1 MQNSE
6 TIAEQRILLIDK
18 DVHLRRSLKRFLS
31 SKKYS
36 VLESDDPFSA
46 KNLLE
51 TNPVNLVI
59 SAIKF
64 PYYSGLDLA
73 EWESAHKKTPFIL
86 YEDFRETDV
95 LTEAKKKGLTT
106 LLTKPFNHANL
117 LRTIAAILKGP
128 QNADEKK
135 PDAEDFCAVPV
146 TDLITPRAIDFDIY
160 VRLGLNHFVKIVYQG
175 GRTEEARMKRYLE
188 KGIRFFYIK
197 KEDFAKVV
205 GFNVTLSERLLSM
218 DIDKEKKLGFLRS
231 TGELLFQH
239 CFRNDFV
246 EEDMQLSKQFVANS
260 LAAVSENPDFFMLF
274 SALRSHSDYVYMHST
289 AVALVSVMIA
299 QKLGWQSYQNLFRLC
314 LAGLFHDIGKKELA
328 KELLTKS
335 RASMSSSERQIFESH
350 ALRGKEILESM
361 KGVPSEV
368 VAVAYE
374 HHETL
379 IGDGFPR
386 GLKNKD
392 IHPYAKIVALA
403 NRFCELSMSSP
414 GEAGLPPKGAYE
426 RLGLYANTFDAN
438 AMNALGQL
446 LI

>member
-1 MQNSE
+1 
-6 TIAEQRILLIDK
+6 
-18 DVHLRRSLKRFLS
+18 
-31 SKKYS
+31 
-36 VLESDDPFSA
+36 
-46 KNLLE
+46 
-51 TNPVNLVI
+51 
-59 SAIKF
+59 
-64 PYYSGLDLA
+64 
-73 EWESAHKKTPFIL
+73 
-86 YEDFRETDV
+86 
-95 LTEAKKKGLTT
+95 
-106 LLTKPFNHANL
+106 
-117 LRTIAAILKGP
+117 
-128 QNADEKK
+128 
-135 PDAEDFCAVPV
+135 
-146 TDLITPRAIDFDIY
+146 
-160 VRLGLNHFVKIVYQG
+160 
-175 GRTEEARMKRYLE
+175 
-188 KGIRFFYIK
+188 
-197 KEDFAKVV
+197 
-205 GFNVTLSERLLSM
+205 
-218 DIDKEKKLGFLRS
+218 
-231 TGELLFQH
+231 
-239 CFRNDFV
+239 
-246 EEDMQLSKQFVANS
+246 
-260 LAAVSENPDFFMLF
+260 
-274 SALRSHSDYVYMHST
+274 MHST

-335 RASMSSSERQIFESH
+335 RASMSSSERQTFESH